1 MWIEVFKVG
10 EQTDSSGKTTNYTS
24 ETLDIIAN
32 KYNEKIAN
40 SKSFEVPLVIGHP
53 KVDDPAFAWIGKL
66 ERKGE
71 SLFAELKDFSIE
83 TKQMIKNGL
92 FRKVSIAL
100 YPDLMLRHIGLL
112 GATAPAVKGLQNLN
126 FDGKMEYAEFAESNL
141 DYSLSEDIN
150 ENFKEV
156 RSKLLSKIEEMEKVI
171 ANMELENAI
180 KKVIED
186 NKHTSLSDLDFL
198 DDDLKGKYLEEFS
211 ENIIKPLIEISI
223 TADKYIKDNQGYFA
237 EEVNQNYTHK
247 AKDLISKIIEFKG
260 TIYNSNIAKS
270 QNVNLLNYS
279 IANELQTQNINSNS
293 SNYNDYLYLNLLND
307 NANINPDKL
316 ELHKKIINI
325 AKSNN
330 ISYEEAISLL

>member
-24 ETLDIIAN
+24 ETLDTIAN
-32 KYNEKIAN
+32 KYNEKVAN
-40 SKSFEVPLVIGHP
+40 SKSFEATLVIGHP
-53 KVDDPAFAWIGKL
+53 KVDDPAFAWVGKL
-66 ERKGE
+66 ERKGDI
-71 SLFAELKDFSIE
+71 LFAELKDFSTE

-126 FDGKMEYAEFAESNL
+126 FSEQLEFSEFVEGNAENL
-141 DYSLSEDIN
+141 FSEDIN

-171 ANMELENAI
+171 
-180 KKVIED
+180 ED

-198 DDDLKGKYLEEFS
+198 DDDLKCELQDEFS

-223 TADKYIKDNQGYFA
+223 TADKYIQDNQGFYA
-237 EEVNQNYTHK
+237 EEVNPNYTQK
-247 AKDLISKIIEFKG
+247 TKDLIGKIIEFKG
-260 TIYNSNIAKS
+260 TIYNSNKAKS
-270 QNVNLLNYS
+270 QNENLLNYS
-279 IANELQTQNINSNS
+279 IANELQNSNTQNISNI
-293 SNYNDYLYLNLLND
+293 YNDYLYSNLIND

-316 ELHKKIINI
+316 ELHKKIIQI